1 MWLLGVAA
9 VCGGLY
15 WAYQRTLAEDAMAAK
30 RAAVASIRT
39 ATVAAGT
46 VRQTIRLTGTTAP
59 EKYVTITGPRLRGSR
74 SFSGGSGAF
83 MGNRGGGG
91 GGGGSTSVAST
102 GSSSSGSTGSGTS
115 SGSSATGTVTSNS
128 TVLGGG
134 SDSSAGGSTGST
146 ASSSGGVR
154 SAANALKAA
163 TSRSSSGSG
172 RSRGAA
178 TSTAAGSTPSTTM
191 GGDGLGSTASSIPG
205 GGGGGGGGG
214 RDFGSVLQ
222 KLVLPGAMVTKG
234 DTVAEFDRQYMLLR
248 VDDYKSGVDQQ
259 ALNMRSMLANLE
271 VTRTAHE
278 QSIRSAKADVE
289 KAKLD
294 LKTIPVRSAM
304 DSERFRLALE
314 EAEARLKQ
322 LMTEVPYVDASEK
335 AQVRISEMDLQESK
349 LGLRLAE
356 QNADKMLVK
365 SPIEGLA
372 VMMQIWRGGDRG
384 QVQEGDQIFP
394 GRPFM
399 QIVDTNSMVVE
410 AKVNQVDVE
419 RMRVGAKATVRF
431 DAFPDLVLPAKI
443 YSVAAMPSST
453 NSARESFLKEIAVR
467 LKLEKMDP
475 RVIPD
480 LSVSADV
487 VVEESEAEAIVP
499 LGSVFEDSS
508 SGKSYVYVK
517 AGDRWS
523 RREVNLGAAD
533 NLRVAV
539 ESGLKA
545 GEIVAE
551 EPSAV
556 AASGK
561 PGV

>member
-1 MWLLGVAA
+1 MWLLGVVA

-15 WAYQRTLAEDAMAAK
+15 WVYQRTLAEDAIAAK
-30 RAAVASIRT
+30 RAMVASVRT
-39 ATVAAGT
+39 AKVAAGT
-46 VRQTIRLTGTTAP
+46 LTQTIRLTGTTAP

-83 MGNRGGGG
+83 MSNRGGGG
-91 GGGGSTSVAST
+91 GGGSPSSSSSS
-102 GSSSSGSTGSGTS
+102 SSSSGGSSAGAS
-115 SGSSATGTVTSNS
+115 SGSAATGTVSSNS
-128 TVLGGG
+128 AVLGGG
-134 SDSSAGGSTGST
+134 SSGSAAGGAGSA
-146 ASSSGGVR
+146 ASSTGGVR

-172 RSRGAA
+172 ASRGSAA
-178 TSTAAGSTPSTTM
+178 SGSTASAASSTAM

-222 KLVLPGAMVTKG
+222 NLVSAGAMVRSG
-234 DTVAEFDRQYMLLR
+234 DTIAEFDRQYMLLR
-248 VDDYKSGVDQQ
+248 LDDYKAGVDQQ

-271 VTRTAHE
+271 VTRKAHE
-278 QSIRSAKADVE
+278 QSIKSAQADVE

-294 LKTIPVRSAM
+294 LKTVPVRSAM

-349 LGLRLAE
+349 LGLRQAQ
-356 QNADKMLVK
+356 QNADRMVVK
-365 SPIEGLA
+365 SPLQGLA
-372 VMMQIWRGGDRG
+372 VMMQIWRGGDVG
-384 QVQEGDQIFP
+384 QVQEGDPIYP

-399 QIVDTNSMVVE
+399 QIVDTRSMVVD

-431 DAFPDLVLPAKI
+431 DAFPDLVLPAKV

-453 NSARESFLKEIAVR
+453 NSARASYLKEIPVR

-480 LSVSADV
+480 LSVSVDV
-487 VVEESEAEAIVP
+487 VVEESEAAAIVP
-499 LGSVFEDSS
+499 LGSVFQDPPSANR
-508 SGKSYVYVK
+508 YVFVK
-517 AGDRWS
+517 AGDGWA
-523 RREVNLGAAD
+523 RREVSLGPAN
-533 NLRVAV
+533 NLRVV
-539 ESGLKA
+539 VKSGLKA
-545 GEIVAE
+545 GEVVAE
-551 EPSAV
+551 EPPPV
-556 AASGK
+556 PASQK
-561 PGV
+561 PRV